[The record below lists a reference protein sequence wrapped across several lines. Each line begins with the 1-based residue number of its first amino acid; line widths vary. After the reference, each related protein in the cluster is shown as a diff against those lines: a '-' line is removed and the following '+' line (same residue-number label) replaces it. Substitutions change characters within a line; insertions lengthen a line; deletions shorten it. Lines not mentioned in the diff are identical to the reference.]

1 MTYISRD
8 WGSFVAPSMSRSRSI
23 SRGSRDSMA
32 SPRTKRRRLEGVER
46 RSMGLSGGTYNNDS
60 MTGRS

>member
-8 WGSFVAPSMSRSRSI
+8 WGSLVAPSMSRSRSI

-46 RSMGLSGGTYNNDS
+46 RSMGLSGRT
-60 MTGRS
+60 